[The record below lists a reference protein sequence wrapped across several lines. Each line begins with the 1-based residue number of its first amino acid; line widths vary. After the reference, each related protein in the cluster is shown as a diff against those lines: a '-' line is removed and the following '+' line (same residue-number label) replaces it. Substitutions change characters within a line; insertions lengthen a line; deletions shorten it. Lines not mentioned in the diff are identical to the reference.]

1 MEPWTPKYLVLEAS
15 LVLEIFNSGKSV
27 DESLKLCDQIV
38 LTVDEAILRIGY
50 GKVPNMQK

>member
-1 MEPWTPKYLVLEAS
+1 MEHWTPKYLVLETS

-27 DESLKLCDQIV
+27 DEALKLCDQIAFV
-38 LTVDEAILRIGY
+38 VDEAILRIGY